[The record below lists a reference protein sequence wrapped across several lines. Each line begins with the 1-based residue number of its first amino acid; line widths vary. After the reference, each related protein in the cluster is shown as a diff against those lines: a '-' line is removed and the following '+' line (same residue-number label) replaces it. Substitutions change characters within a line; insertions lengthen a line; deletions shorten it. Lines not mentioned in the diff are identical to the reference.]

1 MSDQNDYQL
10 NYQSLSFENK
20 LRKFRMD
27 HLVQFIKSVK
37 SNSILEIGCGN
48 DPLFGYYDQFDKMD
62 IVEPGNLFFENT
74 KNKINGDPRIS
85 ISNSTIE
92 DAVKQLN
99 NSYDI
104 IVIGG
109 FLHEIDNPEEV
120 LSLIKRIAAE
130 ETIVITF
137 VPNADS
143 FHRILALESGLI
155 KTNYEFSEND
165 KKFGRRTVF
174 NMNSFS
180 ELFENEGFS
189 ILKVDT
195 YFIKPFSHEQMKL
208 DVFTE
213 EILEGLNK
221 MTNYIPNM
229 GCEIFLA
236 AKKNV

>member
-1 MSDQNDYQL
+1 MQL
-10 NYQSLSFENK
+10 IF
-20 LRKFRMD
+20 
-27 HLVQFIKSVK
+27 
-37 SNSILEIGCGN
+37 SNL
-48 DPLFGYYDQFDKMD
+48 
-62 IVEPGNLFFENT
+62 
-74 KNKINGDPRIS
+74 
-85 ISNSTIE
+85 TIQ
-92 DAVKQLN
+92 DAVEELN

-109 FLHEIDNPEEV
+109 FLHEIDNPGEV
-120 LSLIKRIAAE
+120 LSLIKRIATA

-143 FHRILALESGLI
+143 FHRVLALESGLI

-165 KKFGRRTVF
+165 KKFGRRIVF
-174 NMNSFS
+174 NMKSFS
-180 ELFENEGFS
+180 ELFETEGFNV
-189 ILKVDT
+189 LKVDT

-208 DVFTE
+208 DIFTE
-213 EILEGLNK
+213 EILEGLNR